1 MDVLN
6 NLLGGFAG
14 ALDPMNLVWVLVGC
28 LLGTAVGVLPG
39 LGSSMAVALLLPMTF
54 ALDPTGA
61 FIMFAGVYFGGLFGD
76 STMAILM
83 NTPGSGSAIA
93 STFEGHAMAKAGRA
107 PQALAT
113 AAIGAFIGGMVSSLC
128 VVFLAPALAERST
141 AFGPAEYLALALFA
155 FVATSSV
162 VADSVAAGLA
172 SLTLGLGI
180 AIVGIDSV
188 TGVERFT
195 GGVPELFDGIS
206 LITVTVAILA
216 LGEVFRV
223 VSRARHDPG
232 TKATSVGTRWPRLS
246 RGELRE
252 AAPAWARGTVIGL
265 PFGVIPVGGSEV
277 PTFMAY
283 SLERRLDAR
292 RKKPMFGKGA
302 IRGLAAP
309 EAAGNATTGTA
320 MASLL
325 ALGLPVSST
334 AAIMLAAFKQYGL
347 QPGPLLFDRAP
358 DLVWALLASFF
369 IAMIVLLLLNLPLAG
384 LWAKLIDI
392 PQQYLYAGIAVFCA
406 MGVYATSA
414 STFELWLLLGLAL
427 LGFAMRRFGI
437 PLAPLMI
444 GIVLGPLAE
453 TSSRDALLSAEG
465 DPAVFVSSPIAVSI
479 YGLLLVVV
487 IASVVGKVRAHAG
500 RNDPMAAVGRAGGSH
515 TQNIRTVRGGRR
527 RR

>member
-1 MDVLN
+1 MDILN

-28 LLGTAVGVLPG
+28 ILGTAVGVLPG

-128 VVFLAPALAERST
+128 VVFLAPALVELST

-180 AIVGIDSV
+180 ALIGIDSV

-223 VSRARHDPG
+223 VSRARQEPG
-232 TKATSVGTRWPRLS
+232 MKATKVGTRWPRLS
-246 RGELRE
+246 RSELKE
-252 AAPAWARGTVIGL
+252 ASPAWARGTVIGL

-292 RKKPMFGKGA
+292 RKQPMFGRGA

-347 QPGPLLFDRAP
+347 QPGPLLFERAP

-384 LWAKLIDI
+384 LWAKLIEI
-392 PQQYLYAGIAVFCA
+392 PKHYLYAGIAVFCA

-427 LGFAMRRFGI
+427 LGFVMRRFGI

-453 TSSRDALLSAEG
+453 TSSRDALLSAGG
-465 DPAVFVSSPIAVSI
+465 DPSVFVSSPIAVTI
-479 YGLLLVVV
+479 YALLLIVV
-487 IASVVGKVRAHAG
+487 ISSIVGKARAHAG

-515 TQNIRTVRGGRR
+515 TETIRTVRRSRR
-527 RR
+527 R

>member
-1 MDVLN
+1 MDIIN
-6 NLLGGFAG
+6 SLLGGFEG
-14 ALDPMNLVWVLVGC
+14 ALTPINLMWVFIGC

-61 FIMFAGVYFGGLFGD
+61 FILFAGVYFGGLFGD

-83 NTPGSGSAIA
+83 NTPGSSSAIA

-113 AAIGAFIGGMVSSLC
+113 AAIGAFIGGFVSSIA
-128 VVFLAPALAERST
+128 VVFLAPALAELSSN
-141 AFGPAEYLALALFA
+141 FGPAEYVALALFA
-155 FVATSSV
+155 FIATSSI
-162 VADSVAAGLA
+162 VADSVVAGLA

-180 AIVGIDSV
+180 SVIGIDSV
-188 TGVERFT
+188 TGTERFT
-195 GGVPELFDGIS
+195 AGVPELFDGIS
-206 LITVTVAILA
+206 LVTVTVAVLA

-223 VSRARHDPG
+223 ASRARREP
-232 TKATSVGTRWPRLS
+232 ASVSMMSSRTPRLS
-246 RGELRE
+246 RVEFFNAL
-252 AAPAWARGTVIGL
+252 PAWIRGTGIGL

-283 SLERRLDAR
+283 SLEKKIDGR
-292 RKKPMFGKGA
+292 RKDPEFGKGA

-334 AAIMLAAFKQYGL
+334 AAIMLAAFQQYGI
-347 QPGPLLFDRAP
+347 QPGPLLFERAP
-358 DLVWALLASFF
+358 DLVWGLLASFF
-369 IAMIVLLLLNLPLAG
+369 IAMVVLLLLNLPLAP
-384 LWAKLIDI
+384 LWAKLADI
-392 PQQYLYAGIAVFCA
+392 PKQYLYPGIAVFCA
-406 MGVYATSA
+406 MGIFATSA
-414 STFELWLLLGLAL
+414 SIFDLWMLLLLAL

-444 GIVLGPLAE
+444 GMVLGPLME
-453 TSSRDALLSAEG
+453 TNVRDALLSSGG
-465 DPAVFVSSPIAVSI
+465 DYSVFFASPIAVAL
-479 YGLLLVVV
+479 YVVL
-487 IASVVGKVRAHAG
+487 AGVVAFTI
-500 RNDPMAAVGRAGGSH
+500 VGR
-515 TQNIRTVRGGRR
+515 VRSYRPKNVEFQTTRETNFEVSGKKRR
-527 RR
+527 D